1 MFSRLPHFSR
11 AGVILTFQEIAFI
24 LVPDT
29 WVINIAVKRLK
40 VRNCRSRQRKSY
52 KVKSYSRVRT
62 CSLFATARKLPS
74 VEILAHCSG
83 ATLMSGCC

>member
-29 WVINIAVKRLK
+29 WVIM
-40 VRNCRSRQRKSY
+40 Q
-52 KVKSYSRVRT
+52 
-62 CSLFATARKLPS
+62 
-74 VEILAHCSG
+74 
-83 ATLMSGCC
+83 